1 MWGAAL
7 LLLGLYLAPVLVSFC
22 LPDPR
27 GGVPWH
33 QARRDP
39 TGLSPDPAV
48 TQEAVIQVFA
58 APAVSWRGIFS
69 VHTWIAVKPTGAP
82 RFTRYEVLGF
92 GVANGAPAVRIDRMG
107 PDNYWFGARPQILL
121 DRRGAGVD
129 EMIAQVRAA
138 VASYPYPNSYR
149 PWPGPNSNTF
159 LAHIARQVPELAI
172 QLPSNAVGK
181 DFLPGGGLFA
191 AAPSGSGFQVSL
203 YGLCRHPARRSRGS
217 RGEPAGPQSWRRPG
231 QAGIEAAGT
240 RQARD
245 GAPIERRSPLSSG
258 CCARKCCTI
267 SQPVARHTPACEQ
280 MYSSAASSAPIRCGW
295 PVTKGCTAIAMTR
308 GTRSF

>member
-7 LLLGLYLAPVLVSFC
+7 LLLVLYLAPVLVSLC
-22 LPDPR
+22 LADPR
-27 GGVPWH
+27 RGVPWY

-39 TGLSPDPAV
+39 TGLSPDPAA

-69 VHTWIAVKPTGAP
+69 VHTWIAVKPAGAP

-107 PDNYWFGARPQILL
+107 PDNYWFGARPHMLL
-121 DRRGAGVD
+121 DRRGTGVD
-129 EMIAQVRAA
+129 AMIEQVRLA
-138 VASYPYPNSYR
+138 VASYPYPNTYR

-181 DFLPGGGLFA
+181 DFLPDGSLFA
-191 AAPSGSGFQVSL
+191 VAPSGSGFQVSL
-203 YGLCRHPARRSRGS
+203 YGL
-217 RGEPAGPQSWRRPG
+217 
-231 QAGIEAAGT
+231 AGILLAAREGLEVNLLGLSFGIDAV
-240 RQARD
+240 RPAVKLPALGRLGMAR
-245 GAPIERRSPLSSG
+245 L
-258 CCARKCCTI
+258 
-267 SQPVARHTPACEQ
+267 
-280 MYSSAASSAPIRCGW
+280 
-295 PVTKGCTAIAMTR
+295 
-308 GTRSF
+308 